1 MNTTYYSWKKRNFNA
16 PQNYFIIFN
25 EFADS
30 ELLKDIPDNA
40 LKLYI
45 YLGLNHF
52 YKYDKVYYNQDLS
65 DIINYFNKS
74 KRTINYWIQDLV
86 DLNLIKRN
94 VNPQKD
100 IPNTQLIP
108 YELNLVQ
115 NIDYNNI
122 KYYDWIIAA
131 RNENKLFFPIFENFK
146 DKLYLKN
153 LSGGA
158 LKLYI
163 FLGIYSKYNSGESW
177 YSIPSIA
184 KYFNKSERTISYW
197 IKELTQNK
205 LIYRKQKSI
214 NTTSTTYLLTY

>member
-1 MNTTYYSWKKRNFNA
+1 
-16 PQNYFIIFN
+16 
-25 EFADS
+25 
-30 ELLKDIPDNA
+30 
-40 LKLYI
+40 
-45 YLGLNHF
+45 
-52 YKYDKVYYNQDLS
+52 
-65 DIINYFNKS
+65 
-74 KRTINYWIQDLV
+74 
-86 DLNLIKRN
+86 
-94 VNPQKD
+94 
-100 IPNTQLIP
+100 
-108 YELNLVQ
+108 
-115 NIDYNNI
+115 
-122 KYYDWIIAA
+122 
-131 RNENKLFFPIFENFK
+131 LFFPIFENFK